1 MSDSDFLDMVFD
13 IFSSVITVLKR
24 ISFMGVPLF
33 YWIVGFLVM
42 SAVIARVINT
52 VGSPYV
58 QSQRESIRA
67 SRKKE

>member
-1 MSDSDFLDMVFD
+1 
-13 IFSSVITVLKR
+13 
-24 ISFMGVPLF
+24 MGVPLF